1 MTGATR
7 TGRPA
12 EGVLSRA
19 VRVGP
24 WGTTWLLLGFMLVNF
39 ADKAVLGLAGPGIMR
54 EFDISRQ
61 EFGAAQAAFFAL
73 FSVSALAVS
82 ALTRKVRT
90 SVLLLGMA
98 LLWSAA
104 QLPMVWAAAGF
115 GTLIVTRVLLGAAEG
130 PAAPVAVHHL
140 HGWFGQRDR
149 TLPTAVLMVGAAAGV
164 AVAAP
169 VLSAVISGWGWRWA
183 FGAVGVIGLVWA
195 VVWRRYGSEGPLAPP
210 VGPAARLTAGETAR
224 EAAGETAG
232 AASDAVAGAG
242 SGSASGPASWPA
254 EVPLRR
260 ILLSGTFLTASV
272 GSFAAYWLMSSKLTW
287 LPDYLETVLGWDA
300 HRAGLMVGAGAV
312 ANGVVLLVHGVV
324 AQRAAR
330 RGRPGRLP
338 AGAGAGVLLLLSAAA
353 VTVFATAGEEWLRVP
368 MMFGPMALAL
378 PMMTVGQTAV
388 ARITPPAQ
396 RGIVL
401 GAVVG
406 VFALG
411 GVLAPLVL
419 GGIVDAGATTAQ
431 GYENGWLFTAGL
443 LVMAGVLTALF
454 LRPERDADRLGV
466 PETPSARVPVAH

>member
-1 MTGATR
+1 MLRMSGAR
-7 TGRPA
+7 GGSEA
-12 EGVLSRA
+12 GALSAAA
-19 VRVGP
+19 VRTAGRHGA
-24 WGTTWLLLGFMLVNF
+24 WGTTWLLLAFMLVNF
-39 ADKAVLGLAGPGIMR
+39 ADKAVLGLAGPDIMR
-54 EFDISRQ
+54 EFGISRQ

-98 LLWSAA
+98 LLWSVA

-115 GTLIVTRVLLGAAEG
+115 GTLVLTRVLLGAAEG

-149 TLPTAVLMVGAAAGV
+149 NLPTAVLMVGAAAGV

-169 VLSAVISGWGWRWA
+169 ALSAVISGWGWRWA
-183 FGAVGVIGLVWA
+183 FGTVGVIGLVWA
-195 VVWRRYGSEGPLAPP
+195 AVWRRYGSEGPLAPP
-210 VGPAARLTAGETAR
+210 VGGARGR
-224 EAAGETAG
+224 E
-232 AASDAVAGAG
+232 DAEV
-242 SGSASGPASWPA
+242 P

-260 ILLSGTFLTASV
+260 VLLSGTFLTACA

-353 VTVFATAGEEWLRVP
+353 VTVFATAGADWLRVP

-396 RGIVL
+396 RGVVL
-401 GAVVG
+401 GAVVC

-419 GGIVDAGATTAQ
+419 GGIVDAGATAAR

-443 LVMAGVLTALF
+443 LAVAGALTALF
-454 LRPERDADRLGV
+454 LRPERDAERLGV
-466 PETPSARVPVAH
+466 PETPPVGVPVAH